1 MTLQLQPPIHLDLV
15 GAARFQQDI
24 ERAIVSQKQVA
35 SLWIVNLAG
44 VKRLGHAGVRLLLSL
59 RRLAQKRRCRLVL
72 QSPSSTVRHV
82 LSAALL
88 EDYFDIEIDA
98 TALEPEDDREIAM
111 QDPELSEIPE
121 LETENSQPFHRVV
134 ASIRAKLAESK
145 PQGVI

>member
-24 ERAIVSQKQVA
+24 ERSIVSQKHVA

-88 EDYFDIEIDA
+88 EDYFEIETDA
-98 TALEPEDDREIAM
+98 MLLEDEGETIPNASDLCE
-111 QDPELSEIPE
+111 QPELQAEK
-121 LETENSQPFHRVV
+121 SQPLHRVV
-134 ASIRAKLAESK
+134 SSIRAKLADSK